1 MRSFNPTAVILSFCL
16 LRSTLLYSTETTPS
30 ADPTLGARVS
40 ELMDVGFDRGPKP
53 LAASERLYQSLKK
66 EAPQDPRIDYAQGL
80 VLWKQMK
87 NKEAQAQFLAATQ
100 APAEPYL
107 PAWRALIWTCFV
119 AKSDDAGYARLLQ
132 FARLVANTNRASQP
146 SNDADAIWIGNVM
159 AALEL
164 TLETN
169 QRREAWLQ
177 AEEKLTEIL
186 GQELLEG
193 YLSGKAEV
201 HARHSL
207 LETEIL
213 QAREKAKQQRE
224 EQLEKKQLRIQKSLE
239 SVQQKREG
247 LKKSKAE
254 MREAYTEKVADYQK
268 RMERLEKDYDLA
280 DRRSSTLLG
289 SMAVIDQQ
297 VSILQ
302 QGRNLPQGRR
312 RLEVAIVNRTEE
324 AIAQLMNQRAVQHA
338 EFMRALAAAEQIA
351 ASAQLLTQAQAELV
365 DQYQQ
370 ATGEIVAE
378 DASAEKWKERTL
390 KQAGELKKAEAKANA
405 KTPVPKAKIQLAKS
419 FRTYVD
425 LDLNA
430 ERAHVLNSFGLTS
443 TDHR

>member
-1 MRSFNPTAVILSFCL
+1 MRTFKTATLVFGIGL
-16 LRSTLLYSTETTPS
+16 LRSTLLYSAETTPP
-30 ADPTLGARVS
+30 ADSILGARVA
-40 ELMDVGFDRGPKP
+40 ELMEVGFDRGPKP
-53 LAASERLYQSLKK
+53 LAASERLYQSLKN
-66 EAPQDPRIDYAQGL
+66 EAPKDPRVDYAQGL

-87 NKEAQAQFLAATQ
+87 NKEAQALFLAATQ
-100 APAEPYL
+100 ASAEPYL

-119 AKSDDAGYARLLQ
+119 AKTDDVGYARLFQ
-132 FARLVANTNRASQP
+132 FAKLVANTNRASQP

-177 AEEKLTEIL
+177 AQEKLTEIL
-186 GQELLEG
+186 GQELMEG

-213 QAREKAKQQRE
+213 QAREKAKLQRE
-224 EQLEKKQLRIQKSLE
+224 EQLEKKQLRLQKSLE
-239 SVQQKREG
+239 SVQQKRES

-268 RMERLEKDYDLA
+268 RMERLEKDYDMA

-297 VSILQ
+297 VTILQ
-302 QGRNLPQGRR
+302 HGRR
-312 RLEVAIVNRTEE
+312 QQNPGNANRTDQ
-324 AIAQLMNQRAVQHA
+324 AVAQLMNQRAVLHA
-338 EFMRALAAAEQIA
+338 EFMRAVAAAEQIA

-390 KQAGELKKAEAKANA
+390 KQAGELKKAEAKAKA
-405 KTPVPKAKIQLAKS
+405 KTPVPKAKILLAKS

-425 LDLNA
+425 LDLNV
-430 ERAHVLNSFGLTS
+430 ERAHVLDSFGLIS